1 MCCVFVENSTSRN
14 DELDLIFLNK
24 KRIKV
29 KILEAG
35 KIWLFDPGV
44 KVVSKTILCVHMDL
58 SLIKPLLCHNQ
69 IC

>member
-29 KILEAG
+29 EILEAG
-35 KIWLFDPGV
+35 RILLFDPGV
-44 KVVSKTILCVHMDL
+44 KVVSKTILCVYMDL

-69 IC
+69 IR